1 MVNTLLKNLRS
12 VDKNLPVYISSYYW
26 SHPLNSVK
34 TEGDSV
40 VLSTNNRHIPVFNVR
55 HLAQTLLNLDKTYP
69 NLYMCEI
76 RPYQVFN
83 DNFPKNIG
91 YSTKYYK
98 FIGMTVYRDS
108 IILSFSDDY

>member
-1 MVNTLLKNLRS
+1 MVDTLLKNLRS

-26 SHPLNSVK
+26 SHPLNFVK

-40 VLSTNNRHIPVFNVR
+40 VLSTNNRHISVFNVR

-69 NLYMCEI
+69 NLCMCET
-76 RPYQVFN
+76 RPKRVFGA
-83 DNFPKNIG
+83 NFSKITG

-98 FIGMTVYRDS
+98 FVGMTVYSDS
-108 IILSFSDDY
+108 VILSFSDDY

>member
-26 SHPLNSVK
+26 SDPLNSVK

-40 VLSTNNRHIPVFNVR
+40 VLSTNNRNNTIFNVR

-69 NLYMCEI
+69 NLYMCET
-76 RPYQVFN
+76 RPNRVFSGSYS
-83 DNFPKNIG
+83 KITG
-91 YSTKYYK
+91 YFTKYYK
-98 FIGMTVYRDS
+98 FTGMTVYRDS
-108 IILSFSDDY
+108 IILNFSDDC

>member
-1 MVNTLLKNLRS
+1 MVDTLLKNLRS

-26 SHPLNSVK
+26 SYPLNSVK

-40 VLSTNNRHIPVFNVR
+40 ILSNNRNAAVFNVR
-55 HLAQTLLNLDKTYP
+55 QLAQTLLNLDKTYP

-76 RPYQVFN
+76 RPYHAFSS
-83 DNFPKNIG
+83 NFPKNFG

-98 FIGMTVYRDS
+98 FTGMTIYRDS
-108 IILSFSDDY
+108 VILNFSDDC

>member
-1 MVNTLLKNLRS
+1 MVDTLLKNLRS
-12 VDKNLPVYISSYYW
+12 IDKNLPVYISSYYW

-40 VLSTNNRHIPVFNVR
+40 VLSTNNRHTLVFDVR
-55 HLAQTLLNLDKTYP
+55 HLAQTLLNLDKPYP

-76 RPYQVFN
+76 KPYHTFGS
-83 DNFPKNIG
+83 NFPKNFR

-98 FIGMTVYRDS
+98 FTGMAVYRDS
-108 IILSFSDDY
+108 VILNFSDDC

>member
-1 MVNTLLKNLRS
+1 MVDTLLKNLRL

-26 SHPLNSVK
+26 SCPLNSVK

-40 VLSTNNRHIPVFNVR
+40 VLSTNNRHTLVFNVR

-76 RPYQVFN
+76 KPYHAFGN
-83 DNFPKNIG
+83 NFSKNFG
-91 YSTKYYK
+91 YSMKYYK
-98 FIGMTVYRDS
+98 FIGMTVYGDG
-108 IILSFSDDY
+108 IILNFSDDC